1 MRPATLAEHLFD
13 EQHHQRLARA
23 AEVHPVVLEDFST
36 PQAQAVLPQ
45 VQILLT
51 GWGAPRLD
59 RQTLAAMPRLRAVVS
74 AGGSTGVREEDARE
88 RGLTLSNARLANS
101 RPVAEYA
108 AARILLAG
116 KHSRHAAALYADRR
130 SFIDREAAFPEAGNY
145 RRRVGIVG
153 ASTTGRLTIDLLRP
167 TDLELVVYDPWLT
180 AADAAALGVQQVGLA
195 ELMASCDVVSV
206 HAPESP
212 ATYHL
217 IGAPELAALPDGA
230 TLINTAR
237 GSLVDTEA
245 LVAEVSTGRI
255 DAVLDVTDPEPLPA
269 DHPLWELPN
278 VLLTPHIAGS
288 MGNELRRLGET
299 AVREVERLA
308 AGEQERQLEVAR

>member
-1 MRPATLAEHLFD
+1 MRPASLADHLFD
-13 EQHHQRLARA
+13 EQHYRRLARA
-23 AEVHPVVLEDFST
+23 AELHPIVLEDFST
-36 PQAQAVLPQ
+36 SQARAVLPET
-45 VQILLT
+45 QILLT
-51 GWGAPRLD
+51 GWGAPTLD
-59 RQTLAAMPRLRAVVS
+59 RQTLAAMPRLRAVVGAS
-74 AGGSTGVREEDARE
+74 GSTGVHEEEARE
-88 RGLTLSNARLANS
+88 RGLALSNARLANS

-108 AARILLAG
+108 AAMILLAG
-116 KHSRHAAALYADRR
+116 KHTRHATALYADRR
-130 SFIDREAAFPEAGNY
+130 AFIDREATFPEAGNY

-153 ASTTGRLTIDLLRP
+153 ASTTGRLTIELLRS

-180 AADAAALGVQQVGLA
+180 GEDAAALGVQQAGLA

-206 HAPESP
+206 HAPENP

-217 IGAPELAALPDGA
+217 IGAAELEALPDGA

-237 GSLVDTEA
+237 GSLVDTAA
-245 LVAEVSTGRI
+245 LVAEASTGRI

-299 AVREVERLA
+299 AVCEVERLA
-308 AGEQERQLEVAR
+308 ASEQERHLEIAR